1 VLERNVGNSPTG
13 NKLGLFSLA
22 LIMCVCCFSSFFGT
36 QTGTNL
42 VDGGAS
48 QAQMNTGLAT
58 GHGGSMSLQEAATEQ
73 RNPAN
78 EQVAKMVSN
87 DKD

>member
-1 VLERNVGNSPTG
+1 MLERNVGDSPTG

-36 QTGTNL
+36 QIGTNL
-42 VDGGAS
+42 QDGAS
-48 QAQMNTGLAT
+48 QAQMSSGIAA
-58 GHGGSMSLQEAATEQ
+58 GHGGSMSLKVAATEKP
-73 RNPAN
+73 NPAN
-78 EQVAKMVSN
+78 EQVAQMVDS